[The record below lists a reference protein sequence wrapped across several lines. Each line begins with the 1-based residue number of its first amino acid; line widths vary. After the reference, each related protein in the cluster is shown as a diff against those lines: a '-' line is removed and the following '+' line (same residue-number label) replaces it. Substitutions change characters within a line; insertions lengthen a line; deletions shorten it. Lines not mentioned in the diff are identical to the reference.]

1 MRKILLKIYLRF
13 VDYALPLTVAIAS
26 LMLVGGMNYL
36 LALAGEPRALWLMEL
51 LNLL

>member
-1 MRKILLKIYLRF
+1 MKKILLKIYLAF
-13 VDYALPLTVAIAS
+13 VEIIPLIVALI
-26 LMLVGGMNYL
+26 LVGGINYL